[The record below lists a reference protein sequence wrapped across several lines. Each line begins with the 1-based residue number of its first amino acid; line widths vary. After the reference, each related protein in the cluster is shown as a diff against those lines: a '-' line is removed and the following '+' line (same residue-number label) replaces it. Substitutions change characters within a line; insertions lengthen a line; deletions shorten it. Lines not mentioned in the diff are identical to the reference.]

1 MDVRSYETGRD
12 KKWNDNGDNESGG
25 YHNESPGKAVEGY
38 DMRREE
44 HYERR
49 RAMKLN
55 YSTRKKELWKTF
67 EKMDGQGEWCDQR

>member
-1 MDVRSYETGRD
+1 
-12 KKWNDNGDNESGG
+12 
-25 YHNESPGKAVEGY
+25 
-38 DMRREE
+38 MRREE

-67 EKMDGQGEWCDQR
+67 EKMDGQGE